1 MKLEGFDKF
10 AALIHPQKFERRLH
24 KNVGKATRKVG
35 LVAEGKIK
43 ESIYSGEYKQ
53 NSAVTVANKGSA
65 RPLVDTGQL
74 VRSINSKTVDWM
86 TVDVG
91 VLRKAQVSSH
101 GNKDIIDVATIL
113 HYGATIKVTQK
124 MRNYF
129 AAKSREEPDKW
140 RPIRSSTRFIV
151 IPPRPFLNAAVTR
164 GQQFIYKEIW
174 DLAVEATFAGL

>member
-1 MKLEGFDKF
+1 MKLSGFDKF
-10 AALIHPQKFERRLH
+10 AALVNPTKFSRRLK
-24 KNVGKATRKVG
+24 KNVGQATRKVG

-43 ESIYSGEYKQ
+43 ESIYSGDYRK
-53 NSAVTVANKGSA
+53 NSMVTITNKGSA

-74 VRSINSKTVDWM
+74 VQSINSKSVDWQ

-91 VLRKAQVSSH
+91 VLRRAKVSSH
-101 GNKDIIDVATIL
+101 QNKDIIDVATIL
-113 HYGATIKVTQK
+113 HFGATIKVTQK

-151 IPPRPFLNAAVTR
+151 IPPRPFLNVVESR